1 MLWARLV
8 LGGETFRVE
17 NSLLVK
23 SCQRFEDGP
32 SLLSGPY
39 VVGSD
44 VSTDSFRTFV
54 DAIGGTSPEITIGNV
69 IDLILLSKEFGFQG
83 LMSKLSEFRSRY
95 SSFDGLNQGA
105 IESLIA
111 EGQRQQAELDGVR
124 SELAELRHALRR
136 AREEN
141 ESLTESNGSLA
152 DQIVFK
158 RRNLGAFKS
167 APRRPE
173 PTESDVR
180 RGVRREFYPHQPMQG
195 IIYTL
200 AFECGR
206 NVHEGGVVVVTS
218 SASYSAG
225 AVHQAQN
232 AADIGA
238 LSSFQSQYRQPSESI
253 PDEPNNWIC
262 YDFKMRVVGLTH
274 YVIQSKWDGGFNG
287 QNPKSWIVE
296 ISPDGGQWTKI
307 DERRDTEVLN
317 GRDLIHVFAVQ
328 TAAIGRFVRLSNVGR
343 NHHGTDALVI
353 SAFELFGTLFE

>member
-17 NSLLVK
+17 NSRLVK
-23 SCQRFEDGP
+23 SCQRFEDDP
-32 SLLSGPY
+32 FLLSGPY
-39 VVGSD
+39 AVGSD

-54 DAIGGTSPEITIGNV
+54 DAIGGTSPEITTGNV
-69 IDLILLSKEFGFQG
+69 IDLILLSKEFGFKS
-83 LMSKLSEFRSRY
+83 LMSKISEFRSRY
-95 SSFDGLNQGA
+95 SSFEGLNQGA

-136 AREEN
+136 AREES
-141 ESLTESNGSLA
+141 ESLTESNGSLT
-152 DQIVFK
+152 DQIALK
-158 RRNLGAFKS
+158 RRNFAAFRS

-173 PTESDVR
+173 PTKSDLR
-180 RGVRREFYPHQPMQG
+180 EGVRRKFYPHQPMQG
-195 IIYTL
+195 IIYAL

-206 NVHEGGVVVVTS
+206 NVHDGGVVVVTS
-218 SASYSAG
+218 SAPYSDS
-225 AVHQAQN
+225 AVHRAQN
-232 AADIGA
+232 AADIDA
-238 LSSFQSQYRQPSESI
+238 PSCFQSQYRLPSESI
-253 PDEPNNWIC
+253 ADEPNNWIC
-262 YDFKMRVVGLTH
+262 YDFKVRLVGLTH
-274 YVIQSKWDGGFNG
+274 YAIRSKWDGGFNG

-296 ISPDGGQWTKI
+296 ISPDGIQWTEI
-307 DERRDTEVLN
+307 DARRDTEVLN